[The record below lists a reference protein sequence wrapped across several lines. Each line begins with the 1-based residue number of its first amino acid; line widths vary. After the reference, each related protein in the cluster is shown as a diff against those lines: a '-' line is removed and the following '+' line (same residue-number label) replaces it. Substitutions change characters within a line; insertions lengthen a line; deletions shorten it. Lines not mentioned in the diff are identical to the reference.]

1 MKNKLFSIF
10 AGFFLFCVSSGLMA
24 QGKVT
29 GKLVDSDTQDPLIGA
44 AIVIE
49 GTSVGTITLI
59 DGSFSLDVPA
69 GENTLLF
76 TYLGYIE
83 TKQDVA
89 VTNEQTKDLGVI
101 GLAPNTVGI
110 GEVLVVSAIARDRE
124 TPVALSNIKPQLIE
138 EKLGAQE
145 FPELLKSTPSIYA
158 TKGGGG
164 YGDSR
169 LTMRG
174 FDSNNIGV
182 LINGVPVNDMES
194 GKVYW
199 SNWASLTDVTHSVQ
213 VQRGLGASRLA
224 LSSVGGTKNIITK
237 STEATK
243 GGSAYVGMGNDGFMK
258 QAFNVSTGL
267 LDNNWAVTLAGSHT
281 AGDGFVYGTQF
292 NAYSYFLNVSK
303 VINDNH
309 RVSFTAF
316 GAPQWHNQR
325 GWKSKI
331 KTYREH
337 KDGIRYN
344 PNVGYRNG
352 QIYGGGYGYNE
363 FHKPQ
368 MTLNHYW
375 NINDK
380 TMLST
385 SVYAS
390 LSQGGGRRMDGD
402 GEVVVGPEG
411 YFDFDSTVAANAANG
426 ESEVVE
432 GFSVNQ
438 HNWYGILSTLSHTMG
453 DIKVTG
459 GFDGRYY
466 IGEHYKEISDL
477 MGGKYFIDNENINRP
492 ENMPLREGDKYAY
505 HNDGVVMWGGLFGQ
519 MEYVRDNYSAFVTA
533 TVSRKSYQRI
543 DYFQYAPENKKS
555 DKLGFTP
562 WSVKAGINYNLSENH
577 NVYVNGGY
585 FTRSPYFRTAFLNYT
600 NEVNDDAKY
609 EKVLSV
615 DVGYGYTSRKFTAK
629 LGGYYTNWKD
639 KGLVKTFYDAQAQES
654 YVANIPGVNALHMG
668 MELELDW
675 RPINRLDVHGMFSL
689 GEWIWQDDV
698 DFTLLDD
705 NNNVIGDYQAYIKD
719 VHVGNSA
726 QLTAALGVN
735 YEVLPKLK
743 IGADLNHYGKN
754 FADFDPVKRT
764 NPDDTSDS
772 WQLPDATI
780 VDLNFKYGFKIGT
793 LDASLYGNLNNL
805 FNVEYIIDADDGSGH
820 TAEDATVYY
829 GFGTTW
835 TTGIRVNF

>member
-1 MKNKLFSIF
+1 MKNTLFSIF
-10 AGFFLFCVSSGLMA
+10 AGFFLLCVSPGLMA
-24 QGKVT
+24 QGEIT
-29 GKLVDSDTQDPLIGA
+29 GKLVDGDTQDPLIGA

-76 TYLGYIE
+76 SYLGYINQ
-83 TKQDVA
+83 KKDVS
-89 VTNEQTKDLGVI
+89 VSEEQIKDLGVI
-101 GLAPNTVGI
+101 ELAPNTVGI
-110 GEVLVVSAIARDRE
+110 GEILVVSAIARDRE

-145 FPELLKSTPSIYA
+145 FPELLKSTPSVYA

-169 LTMRG
+169 LTLRG

-199 SNWASLTDVTHSVQ
+199 SNWASLSDVTHSVQ

-237 STEATK
+237 GTEATQ
-243 GGSAYVGMGNDGFMK
+243 GGSAYVGMGNDGYLK

-267 LDNNWAVTLAGSHT
+267 LDNNWAVTIAGSHT
-281 AGDGFVYGTQF
+281 KGDGYIVGTKF
-292 NAYSYFLNVSK
+292 EAYSYFLNVSK
-303 VINDNH
+303 IINDNH

-331 KTYREH
+331 GEYKRH
-337 KDGIRYN
+337 KDDIRYN

-363 FHKPQ
+363 YHKPQ
-368 MTLNHYW
+368 MTLNHFW
-375 NINDK
+375 NINDN

-385 SVYAS
+385 AVYAS
-390 LSQGGGRRMDGD
+390 FSQGGGRRNDGD
-402 GEVVVGPEG
+402 GSVAVGPEG
-411 YFDFDSTVAANAANG
+411 YLDFDSTIEANAANG
-426 ESEVVE
+426 ESEVIE

-438 HNWYGILSTLSHTMG
+438 HKWYGILSTLSKSIG
-453 DIKVTG
+453 NVKVTG

-466 IGEHYKEISDL
+466 IGEHYKEVSDL
-477 MGGKYFIDNENINRP
+477 LGGQFFIDDNNINRS
-492 ENMPLREGDKYAY
+492 EDAPLRKGDKYAY
-505 HNDGVVMWGGLFGQ
+505 HNDGIVAWGGLFGQ
-519 MEYVRDNYSAFVTA
+519 MEYVRDDYSAFVTA

-543 DYFQYAPENKKS
+543 DYFQHEPGQQES
-555 DKLGFTP
+555 DWLSFTP
-562 WSVKAGINYNLSENH
+562 WSMKAGINYNLNENH

-585 FTRSPYFRTAFLNYT
+585 FTRSPYFRTAFLNHT
-600 NEVNDDAKY
+600 NEINKKAKY
-609 EKVLSV
+609 ERVLSF
-615 DVGYGYTSRKFTAK
+615 DVGYGYTSRKLSAK
-629 LGGYYTNWKD
+629 LGGYYTNWRD
-639 KGLVKTFYDAQAQES
+639 KGLVKNFYDPLENES

-668 MELELDW
+668 VELEVDW
-675 RPINRLDVHGMFSL
+675 KPINKMDVHGMFSL
-689 GEWIWQDDV
+689 GEWVWQDDV
-698 DFTLLDD
+698 DFTLMDD
-705 NNNVIGDYQAYIKD
+705 NNNVIGEFKTYLEG
-719 VHVGNSA
+719 VHVGNAA

-735 YEVLPKLK
+735 YEVLPKFK
-743 IGADLNHYGKN
+743 IGADINHYGKN
-754 FADFDPVKRT
+754 FADFNPINRT
-764 NPDDTSDS
+764 NADYTGDS
-772 WQLPDATI
+772 WQMPDATI
-780 VDLNFKYGFKIGT
+780 VDLNFKYVFKMGS
-793 LDASLYGNLNNL
+793 LDATIYGNVNNL

-820 TAEDATVYY
+820 DAESARVYY
-829 GFGTTW
+829 GFGTNW
-835 TTGIRVNF
+835 STGLRVKF